1 MNEHAAAIS
10 FADATQVLQ
19 RITTP
24 VQPNLLSQ
32 IKEAYPDIEAVCEI
46 LQMDPALC
54 LSVLKIAGHPAYELP
69 PQVSI
74 REAVNFLGVEHIL
87 TMINAMLLIMAK
99 NNELHLAALDD
110 YWGSSRAVASHAAL
124 IARHL
129 NIPLVDEAYCVG
141 ILHHMGM
148 PFLWQKHPDYFQQIQ
163 ELQGQSLTEKEN
175 ALFNCDHATLGYFI
189 AKGLHLDSAIC
200 DAIRFH
206 HYSKEFFDRSDPR
219 LNKTLMLM
227 ALLKMAEHISDENSQ
242 LLHQIDGSEW
252 NSVKDPVLGL
262 LGLSQIDYDDLVDMI
277 VEP

>member
-10 FADATQVLQ
+10 FTDATQVLQ

-32 IKEAYPDIEAVCEI
+32 IKEAYPDTEAVCEI

-163 ELQGQSLTEKEN
+163 ELQG
-175 ALFNCDHATLGYFI
+175 
-189 AKGLHLDSAIC
+189 KG
-200 DAIRFH
+200 
-206 HYSKEFFDRSDPR
+206 
-219 LNKTLMLM
+219 
-227 ALLKMAEHISDENSQ
+227 
-242 LLHQIDGSEW
+242 
-252 NSVKDPVLGL
+252 
-262 LGLSQIDYDDLVDMI
+262 
-277 VEP
+277 

>member
-1 MNEHAAAIS
+1 MNNHAAAIS
-10 FADATQVLQ
+10 FTDATQVLEC
-19 RITTP
+19 IATP
-24 VQPNLLSQ
+24 VQPNLLSK
-32 IKEAYPDIEAVCEI
+32 IKDAYPDTEAVCEI

-54 LSVLKIAGHPAYELP
+54 LGVLKIAGHPAYELP
-69 PQVSI
+69 PQASI
-74 REAVNFLGVEHIL
+74 REAVNFLGVEHIITL
-87 TMINAMLLIMAK
+87 INAILLLMAK
-99 NNELHLAALDD
+99 NNEFHQEVLDD
-110 YWGSSRAVASHAAL
+110 YWESSRSVAYHASL

-129 NIPLVDEAYCVG
+129 NIDLVDEAYCVG

-163 ELQGQSLTEKEN
+163 QLQGQTLTEKEN

-189 AKGLHLDSAIC
+189 AKGLHLDNAIC

-206 HYSKEFFDRSDPR
+206 HYSKEFFDRPDPK

-227 ALLKMAEHISDENSQ
+227 GLLKMAEHISDENSQ

-252 NSVKDPVLGL
+252 VSVKDAVLGL